1 MSEEVLHIVEKRR
14 KVKDKG
20 EREIYTQLNAD
31 FQRMARRNKQTVLSQ
46 QCKEIEGDNRMGKTR
61 DIIKK
66 IRQTKETFHAKMS
79 TIKNRKNKDLAEA
92 EEIKKWKDLV
102 TEQQQ

>member
-1 MSEEVLHIVEKRR
+1 MEKRR

-31 FQRMARRNKQTVLSQ
+31 FQRIARRNKKTILSQ
-46 QCKEIEGDNRMGKTR
+46 QCKKTEGNNRMGKTR

-66 IRQTKETFHAKMS
+66 IRQTKEIFHAKMG
-79 TIKNRKNKDLAEA
+79 TIKDRNDKDSTET
-92 EEIKKWKDLV
+92 EEIK
-102 TEQQQ
+102 

>member
-1 MSEEVLHIVEKRR
+1 MEKRR

-31 FQRMARRNKQTVLSQ
+31 FQRMARRNKQTILSQ

-79 TIKNRKNKDLAEA
+79 TSVCYSEHSLALPFFEIEMKTDLSQSCAHC
-92 EEIKKWKDLV
+92 
-102 TEQQQ
+102 